1 MNRSFTV
8 TEFLHNGPRSKAVAL
23 TLFTLA
29 VTGNIVGIL
38 AAVQHFPGPFD
49 WQYRMVS
56 GLASQVDNP
65 EGYWHFCLA
74 ISFCFALVFPL
85 AGYLAQRLSTPLSGL
100 ASYSRKSF
108 QLGSICGFLVGLER
122 GFIYDLSK
130 TFFKA
135 HEVVA
140 LIAFFGVFLGILG
153 FSICWF
159 ASEWQQKRSTLA
171 IAVLLLICLPFVGA
185 ATSQLVIYL
194 KYRHYGWVSPY
205 WRELGRP
212 VYISFAFWQWLAS
225 AGAFASMG
233 CLVLLSGSNRKQS
246 EGNLAHPSQRSSVR

>member
-1 MNRSFTV
+1 MNKSFSV
-8 TEFLHNGPRSKAVAL
+8 TGFLQNGPRSKATAL
-23 TLFTLA
+23 TLLTLA
-29 VTGNIVGIL
+29 IVGNIVGIF
-38 AAVQHFPGPFD
+38 AAVRHFPGPFD

-65 EGYWHFCLA
+65 QGYWRFCLA
-74 ISFCFALVFPL
+74 ISLCFALVFPL
-85 AGYLAQRLSTPLSGL
+85 AGYLAQQLSSPLSKL
-100 ASYSRKSF
+100 ASYSQRSF
-108 QLGSICGFLVGLER
+108 QVGSICGFLVGIER
-122 GFIYDLSK
+122 GFIYDISR

-159 ASEWQQKRSTLA
+159 ASERQQRRTSLA
-171 IAVLLLICLPFVGA
+171 MGVLLLICLPFVGA

-194 KYRHYGWVSPY
+194 KYRHYGWVGPH

-212 VYISFAFWQWLAS
+212 VYVSFAFWQWLAS

-233 CLVLLSGSNRKQS
+233 CLVLLSGRNSK
-246 EGNLAHPSQRSSVR
+246 EGKSDLAHPSSRSSVR

>member
-1 MNRSFTV
+1 MNKSFSV
-8 TEFLHNGPRSKAVAL
+8 TGFLQNGPRSKNVAL

-29 VTGNIVGIL
+29 ITGNIVGIF
-38 AAVQHFPGPFD
+38 AAVRHFPGPFD

-65 EGYWHFCLA
+65 EGYWRFCIA
-74 ISFCFALVFPL
+74 IAFCFALVFPL
-85 AGYLAQRLSTPLSGL
+85 AGYLAQRLSTPLSKL
-100 ASYSRKSF
+100 ARYSQKSF
-108 QLGSICGFLVGLER
+108 QLGSICGFMVGIER
-122 GFIYDLSK
+122 GLIYDISK

-159 ASEWQQKRSTLA
+159 ASEWQQKRASLA
-171 IAVLLLICLPFVGA
+171 TVVLLLICLPFVGA

-194 KYRHYGWVSPY
+194 KYRHYGWVTPY

-225 AGAFASMG
+225 VGAFASMG
-233 CLVLLSGSNRKQS
+233 CLVLLSGRNSKQS
-246 EGNLAHPSQRSSVR
+246 EANLGHPSSRSSVR